1 MYTTAFPT
9 CVTPPICPCKTY
21 KGSILLSAYTAV
33 VWLYEPTASIPFCGE
48 KEIEDIIP
56 VMKTSAQKPSTYSK
70 VCVTSQ
76 VIPKEVQQPLAKSEL
91 R

>member
-56 VMKTSAQKPSTYSK
+56 VMKTSAQKPNTYSK
-70 VCVTSQ
+70 VCVTS
-76 VIPKEVQQPLAKSEL
+76 
-91 R
+91 